1 MKTLVSTNPTTG
13 ETLWTGAAAD
23 AKAVEAVV
31 LRAKAAGQE
40 WASLPIPTRATYL
53 TAFKSELKRER
64 DSLAETISAETGKP
78 LWESKGEVD
87 AMIGKVDLSLEAY
100 QLRCAERTLQ
110 LPSGTSTTRHKPHGV
125 VAVFGPF
132 NFPGHLPNGHIVP
145 ALLAGN
151 TVIFK
156 PSELTPR
163 VAEHT
168 LEIWQRSQMPTGVL
182 QLVQGGRETGELLAR
197 NPHLNGLYFTG
208 SATTGRILLKQF
220 SAHPE
225 KILALEMGGNNP
237 LVIGKAADHWAA
249 AYITVQS
256 AFLTSGQRCSCARR
270 LIVPHTT
277 AGDQFLESLVTLT
290 QTIRVGRYT
299 DTPEP
304 FMGPLINQQAADRV
318 LRAQDSMLEHGAKS
332 LVKAERLPQG
342 PAFLSP
348 GIIDVTTVTDR
359 ADEEIFGP
367 LLQLIRVQDLSAAI
381 QEANNTQFGLTA
393 GLLSDDEEEY
403 RHFYAAVHAGVIN
416 WNTPLTGASSAM
428 PFGGIG
434 LSGNYRPSAF
444 YAADYCAYPV
454 ASLESPRVQ
463 IPPARLPGIVLA
475 EKDHGL

>member
-1 MKTLVSTNPTTG
+1 MKMIVSTNPTSG
-13 ETLWTGAAAD
+13 EILWTGTAAD
-23 AKAVEAVV
+23 ANAVEAAV
-31 LRAKAAGQE
+31 LRAVASGHD
-40 WASLPIPTRATYL
+40 WASLPLAKRAAYL
-53 TAFKSELKRER
+53 TAFQSELQNDR
-64 DSLAETISAETGKP
+64 DALAETISAETGKP

-87 AMIGKVDLSLEAY
+87 AMIGKVDISLEAY
-100 QLRCAERTLQ
+100 EIRCAQRTQQ
-110 LPSGTSTTRHKPHGV
+110 LASGTSITRHKPHGV
-125 VAVFGPF
+125 IAVFGPF
-132 NFPGHLPNGHIVP
+132 NFPGHLPNGHIIP

-151 TVIFK
+151 TVVFK

-168 LEIWQRSQMPTGVL
+168 LELWQRTQLPTGVL
-182 QLVQGGRETGELLAR
+182 QLVQGARETGELLAR

-208 SATTGRILLKQF
+208 SATTGRILLKQL

-237 LVIGKAADHWAA
+237 LVCGQVADHWAA
-249 AYITVQS
+249 AYIAVQS

-270 LIVPHTT
+270 LIVPRTT
-277 AGDQFLESLVTLT
+277 GGDQFLEGLVALT
-290 QTIRVGRYT
+290 KTIRIGRYT

-304 FMGPLINQQAADRV
+304 FMGPLINQHAADRV
-318 LRAQDSMLEHGAKS
+318 LCAQDSLLERGATS
-332 LVKAERLPQG
+332 LVKAERLPLG

-348 GIIDVTTVTDR
+348 GIIDVTTVADR

-367 LLQLIRVQDLSAAI
+367 LLQLIRVQDLTAAI
-381 QEANNTQFGLTA
+381 AEANSTQYGLTA

-403 RHFYAAVHAGVIN
+403 RHFYAAARAGVIN

-463 IPPARLPGIVLA
+463 IPPTRLPGIVLA
-475 EKDHGL
+475 EKGHGL

>member
-1 MKTLVSTNPTTG
+1 M
-13 ETLWTGAAAD
+13 
-23 AKAVEAVV
+23 
-31 LRAKAAGQE
+31 
-40 WASLPIPTRATYL
+40 
-53 TAFKSELKRER
+53 
-64 DSLAETISAETGKP
+64 
-78 LWESKGEVD
+78 
-87 AMIGKVDLSLEAY
+87 
-100 QLRCAERTLQ
+100 
-110 LPSGTSTTRHKPHGV
+110 
-125 VAVFGPF
+125 
-132 NFPGHLPNGHIVP
+132 
-145 ALLAGN
+145 
-151 TVIFK
+151 
-156 PSELTPR
+156 
-163 VAEHT
+163 
-168 LEIWQRSQMPTGVL
+168 
-182 QLVQGGRETGELLAR
+182 
-197 NPHLNGLYFTG
+197 
-208 SATTGRILLKQF
+208 
-220 SAHPE
+220 
-225 KILALEMGGNNP
+225 
-237 LVIGKAADHWAA
+237 
-249 AYITVQS
+249 
-256 AFLTSGQRCSCARR
+256 
-270 LIVPHTT
+270 
-277 AGDQFLESLVTLT
+277 TLT

-318 LRAQDSMLEHGAKS
+318 LRAQDSMLEHGAKF

-463 IPPARLPGIVLA
+463 IPTACLPGIVLA
-475 EKDHGL
+475 EKGHGL